1 MDIINVLPEKTAQ
14 LIAAGEVVEN
24 PASVVKEL
32 VENSIDA
39 GATNIKIE
47 ILNGGISVIRVTDNG
62 KGMSANDAVNCFLRH
77 ATSKVRTADDIIRLS
92 TLGFRGEALASI
104 AAVAR
109 VRLTT
114 ALEGAE
120 EGTTVSIEG
129 GTVTEKDAVP
139 CNKGTVICV
148 KDLFYNTPARKKF
161 LKSERAEAGA
171 VASLIDRLS
180 LSHPDVTFRFYNN
193 GKEELFTPGNGELK
207 NAIIAVW
214 GSQSASQ
221 ILEVKS
227 TGDIAVNGYISKP
240 LFSKGNRHLQ
250 LFYING
256 RMVSSRVLSAA
267 LEDAYKNSIMVGKYP
282 SCVLNVTVDS
292 SFVDVNV
299 HPSKSIVKFSD
310 DRRVYNSVYNAVI
323 FALSNEKQQYTA
335 KSEKTEDKIEKEVY
349 SVMEGFVEPTAKQI
363 SMDLKPISENNE
375 AVKVTPIE
383 KKSST
388 TAGAKP
394 VVMPIETLNK
404 TISNSIEEAKECKID
419 SKGVKL
425 VFNDVAKVVEDT
437 PAQKVIEIDTANL
450 PPAVKFPVV
459 PQFTVNAEPKS
470 EERCSEQPPA
480 PVEYVGEVLNSFLV
494 AQSGDEVYIID
505 KHAAHE
511 RLIFESLKKAGQK
524 VSRQM
529 LLISQ
534 NIQMDRAD
542 KEVLLENLN
551 ILESCG
557 FEIEDAFGNLISLK
571 ACPEILVDDD
581 VESVLLEIADSIR
594 RGKTKPEIEKM
605 NKILE
610 ITSCKAAIKAGQRNG
625 KEELTKLVDEI
636 FSIPDIKYCPHGR
649 PIIYTL
655 TRKDFEKFFKRIV

>member
-1 MDIINVLPEKTAQ
+1 MDIISVLPEKTAQ

-39 GATNIKIE
+39 GATSIKIE
-47 ILNGGISVIRVTDNG
+47 IMNGGISMIRVTDNG

-77 ATSKVRTADDIIRLS
+77 ATSKVRTADDITCLS

-104 AAVAR
+104 AAVSK
-109 VRLTT
+109 VRLST
-114 ALEGAE
+114 ATEGVE
-120 EGTTVSIEG
+120 EGTTVCMEG
-129 GTVTEKDAVP
+129 GILVEKDAIP
-139 CNKGTVICV
+139 CNKGTIICV

-180 LSHPDVTFRFYNN
+180 LSHPDVTFKFTNN

-207 NAIIAVW
+207 DAIISVW

-221 ILEVKS
+221 VLEVKS
-227 TGDIAVNGYISKP
+227 TGDISVNGYISKP

-282 SCVLNVTVDS
+282 ACVLNVVVDA

-310 DRRVYNSVYNAVI
+310 DRRVYNSVYNAAV
-323 FALSNEKQQYTA
+323 FALSTEKQQYTA
-335 KSEKTEDKIEKEVY
+335 KTAIVDDKIDKDVITAL
-349 SVMEGFVEPTAKQI
+349 EGFVEAEAKQI
-363 SMDLKPISENNE
+363 QMDI
-375 AVKVTPIE
+375 
-383 KKSST
+383 
-388 TAGAKP
+388 KP
-394 VVMPIETLNK
+394 VAKINEQGTKKDNVFETSKATPVIATEINTTPK
-404 TISNSIEEAKECKID
+404 KIISISNDDEIKCDKD
-419 SKGVKL
+419 GVKL
-425 VFNDVAKVVEDT
+425 VFNDVARVVVDEHT
-437 PAQKVIEIDTANL
+437 NEKVIEIYKNKL
-450 PPAVKFPVV
+450 PPMINIPTV
-459 PQFTVNAEPKS
+459 PEFTVIEEAKNDEIIEEPT
-470 EERCSEQPPA
+470 A
-480 PVEYVGEVLNSFLV
+480 PIEYIGEVLNSFIIT
-494 AQSGDEVYIID
+494 QSGDEVYIID

-511 RLIFESLKKAGQK
+511 RLIFEQLKKSDQK

-534 NIQMDRAD
+534 TILMDRSD
-542 KEVLLENLN
+542 KDLLLENAQV
-551 ILESCG
+551 LENCG
-557 FEIEDAFGNLISLK
+557 FEIEDSFGNSISLK
-571 ACPEILVDDD
+571 ACPGILVDDD
-581 VESVLLEIADSIR
+581 VESVLLEIADSIKK
-594 RGKTKPEIEKM
+594 GKSKPEIEKM

-625 KEELTKLVDEI
+625 IDELKKLVDDI
-636 FSIPDIKYCPHGR
+636 FAIPDIKYCPHGR